1 MGGWDKWMDGWMDG
15 WMEEWMDGWMD
26 ELMDGKTH
34 DQDRKVILQAPNQ
47 LPGRVT
53 WIMEPEGR
61 SAEMCFMS
69 FCSASYRNSFV
80 TTVMVLW
87 FYFTLNF
94 SHIKY

>member
-1 MGGWDKWMDGWMDG
+1 MEGWMDGWMDG
-15 WMEEWMDGWMD
+15 WMEGWMEGWMD

-61 SAEMCFMS
+61 SAEMCFLPRNHNLPS
-69 FCSASYRNSFV
+69 VSSAIMLRLLIQVTFFFNS
-80 TTVMVLW
+80 
-87 FYFTLNF
+87 
-94 SHIKY
+94 